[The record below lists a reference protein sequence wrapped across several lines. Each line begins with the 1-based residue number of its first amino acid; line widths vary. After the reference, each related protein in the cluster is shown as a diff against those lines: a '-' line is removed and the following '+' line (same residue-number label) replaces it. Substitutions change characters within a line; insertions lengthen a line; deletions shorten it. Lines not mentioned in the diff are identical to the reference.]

1 MTEQFAYPLEL
12 KFRIGTLANDFTAK
26 DANGHMVAYVRQK
39 IMKLKSEVEIFKDT
53 SKTELL
59 YVIKADKVIG
69 INFNFMI
76 YDAKGQELGRIFR
89 KGMASIFK
97 AHYEVW
103 VGNLHV
109 YTIREKNPWVKV
121 WDALLGEL
129 PLLGILSAYL
139 LHPAYRVLRVV
150 NDEEVA
156 LVKKKPSFFGRKFS
170 LTKSSPHLLPEEE
183 GLLLVACM
191 RMLLLERRRG

>member
-1 MTEQFAYPLEL
+1 MDHFAYPLAL
-12 KFRIGTLANDFTAK
+12 KFRIGTLANDFTAT

-39 IMKLKSEVEIFKDT
+39 ILKIKSEVEIFKDT
-53 SKTELL
+53 SKKELL
-59 YVIKADKVIG
+59 FVIKADKVIG
-69 INFNFMI
+69 INFNFLI
-76 YDAKGQELGRIFR
+76 YDAQGQELGRIFR

-103 VGNLHV
+103 VGDQQM

-129 PLLGILSAYL
+129 PIIGILSAYL
-139 LHPAYRVLRVV
+139 LHPAYVVTRVSNL
-150 NDEEVA
+150 EEVA
-156 LVKKKPSFFGRKFS
+156 MVKKRPSFFGRKFS
-170 LTKSSPHLLPEEE
+170 LTKSSPNLLPEEE